1 MHDLDR
7 TTMEVADE
15 ATNFEWEA
23 QDEYRG
29 EGLFSEEEETELA
42 AELLEINSEE
52 ELDQFLGNLFKKARG
67 LVGGALKSPL
77 LKPLGGFLKG
87 AIKKALPMAGSAL
100 GNMIMPGIGGQI
112 GSRLATSAGGL
123 LGLELENA
131 APEDQE
137 FEVAKH
143 LVRMAGTAVQNA
155 AQSVGAGNPQAA
167 AKSAVVAA
175 AQAHV
180 PGLLQPQRGLNG
192 AGRRAQCGRWY
203 RRGGKIV
210 LTGV

>member
-7 TTMEVADE
+7 TTMEVSDE
-15 ATNFEWEA
+15 AANFEFETH
-23 QDEYRG
+23 DEYR
-29 EGLFSEEEETELA
+29 ESPFSEEEESELA
-42 AELLEINSEE
+42 AELLEINSEG
-52 ELDQFLGNLFKKARG
+52 ELDQFIGNLLKKARSV
-67 LVGGALKSPL
+67 VGGALKSPL
-77 LKPLGGFLKG
+77 LKPLGGFIKG
-87 AIKKALPMAGSAL
+87 AIKKALPMAGGAL
-100 GNMIMPGIGGQI
+100 GNMIVPGIGGQI
-112 GSRLATSAGGL
+112 GSRLASGAGNL
-123 LGLELENA
+123 LGLELEHA

-155 AQSVGAGNPQAA
+155 AQSPGALNPQSA
-167 AKSAVVAA
+167 AKSAIVSA

-180 PGLLQPQRGLNG
+180 PGLLQPQRGMNG
-192 AGRRAQCGRWY
+192 AGRRAHSGRWY